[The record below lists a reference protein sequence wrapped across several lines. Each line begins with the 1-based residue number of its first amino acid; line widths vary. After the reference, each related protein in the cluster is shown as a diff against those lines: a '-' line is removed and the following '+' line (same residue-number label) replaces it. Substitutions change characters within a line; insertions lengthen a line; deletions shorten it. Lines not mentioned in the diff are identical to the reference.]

1 MLNPI
6 ECTSRIDQ
14 EIKDERF
21 IKYTKYYYLFQIN

>member
-21 IKYTKYYYLFQIN
+21 IKYTKYYSFQIN